1 MLLIPDEQRACAAAI
16 VLYCMNFVE
25 GITCIKWLAAR
36 DVIFEARFC
45 EQTEQIQ
52 IIN

>member
-1 MLLIPDEQRACAAAI
+1 MLLIPDEQRACAAI
-16 VLYCMNFVE
+16 VLYCMNFGE